1 LCSGGVL
8 ASLAIGLAGW
18 AREFFTRGIEEGL
31 GSVAVAVFIV
41 SEVMIFGT
49 MFAAFWM
56 GRIDNADQWASYIPT
71 DLDRTFA
78 IWLTLILWASSIT
91 IVLSQ
96 RAFERDN
103 RGSAQ
108 FWLVAT
114 FALGLLSAQFWLVAT
129 FALGLLFVVLHMR
142 RAAHD
147 GVESPGRGWLSTG
160 HQHLCD
166 DFLFADRRSYLA
178 RARGAP

>member
-1 LCSGGVL
+1 MTQVATQHSEHETSLWPLLTGVGVLLIALALLAFFEWQMPMLGIVLSGGV
-8 ASLAIGLAGW
+8 
-18 AREFFTRGIEEGL
+18 IEEGL

-114 FALGLLSAQFWLVAT
+114 FALGLLCCT
-129 FALGLLFVVLHMR
+129 
-142 RAAHD
+142 
-147 GVESPGRGWLSTG
+147 
-160 HQHLCD
+160 
-166 DFLFADRRSYLA
+166 
-178 RARGAP
+178 